1 MRALAIA
8 LPALLLLLPKTSIA
22 EAPAGNSIKVLSN
35 TYDPGFKEASP
46 LDLKDIRSAAA
57 LRSKDGKQVQVFLSN
72 GNFTV
77 DQMTNEYVLP
87 LKSKKEFIL
96 VLTFHN
102 GTNPAVDGTYSPK
115 AGYGKPFWS
124 SVVVRILSGPKGTN
138 ASLGANE
145 GTCSIKG
152 VSGGR
157 VTGSFQV
164 KSRNGDKVMA
174 EAVGTFDAPLTTS
187 KY

>member
-1 MRALAIA
+1 MQTLVIA
-8 LPALLLLLPKTSIA
+8 LLGLLLLPTTSLA
-22 EAPAGNSIKVLSN
+22 EAPAGNSIKMLSN
-35 TYDPGFKEASP
+35 SFGPGFKDVEP
-46 LDLKDIRSAAA
+46 LDFKSIRSAAA
-57 LRSKDGKQVQVFLSN
+57 LRSKDGKQVAVFLSN

-77 DQMTNEYVLP
+77 DQMANEYVLP

-145 GTCSIKG
+145 GTCTIKG
-152 VSGGR
+152 ISGGR

-164 KSRNGDKVMA
+164 KTRNGDKVMA
-174 EAVGTFDAPLTTS
+174 EATGTFDAPLTTS

>member
-1 MRALAIA
+1 MKAVAIA
-8 LPALLLLLPKTSIA
+8 LLSLLLPTTSFA
-22 EAPAGNSIKVLSN
+22 EAPAGNSIKTLTN
-35 TYDPGFKEASP
+35 TFGQGFKDVPP
-46 LDLKDIRSAAA
+46 LDLKNIRSAAA
-57 LRSKDGKQVQVFLSN
+57 LRSKDGRQIEVFLSN

-77 DQMTNEYVLP
+77 DQMANEYVLP
-87 LKSKKEFIL
+87 LKSKNEFIL

-138 ASLGANE
+138 VSLGANE
-145 GTCSIKG
+145 GTSTIKG
-152 VSGGR
+152 ISGGR

-164 KSRNGDKVMA
+164 KTRNGDKVMA
-174 EAVGTFDAPLTTS
+174 EAVGTFDAPLSTS

>member
-1 MRALAIA
+1 MRTLAIA
-8 LPALLLLLPKTSIA
+8 LLGLLLFPTTSLA
-22 EAPAGNSIKVLSN
+22 EAPAGNSIKALSN
-35 TYDPGFKEASP
+35 SYDPGFKDVSP
-46 LDLKDIRSAAA
+46 LDLKSIRSAAA
-57 LRSKDGKQVQVFLSN
+57 LRSKDGRQVQVFLSN
-72 GNFTV
+72 GDFTA
-77 DQMTNEYVLP
+77 DQMANEYVLP
-87 LKSKKEFIL
+87 LKSKKEYIL

-102 GTNPAVDGTYSPK
+102 GPNPVADGSYSPK

-138 ASLGANE
+138 ASFGATE

-152 VSGGR
+152 ASGGR

-164 KSRNGDKVMA
+164 MSRNGDKVMA
-174 EAVGTFDAPLTTS
+174 EATGTFDAPLTTS

>member
-1 MRALAIA
+1 MRTLAIA
-8 LPALLLLLPKTSIA
+8 LLGLLLFPTTSIA

-35 TYDPGFKEASP
+35 SYDPGFKDVSP
-46 LDLKDIRSAAA
+46 LDLKSIRSAAA
-57 LRSKDGKQVQVFLSN
+57 LRSKDGKQIQVFLSN
-72 GNFTV
+72 GDFTA
-77 DQMTNEYVLP
+77 DQMANEYVLP
-87 LKSKKEFIL
+87 LKNKKEFIL

-102 GTNPAVDGTYSPK
+102 GPNPAVNGTYSPK

-145 GTCSIKG
+145 GTCTLTGI
-152 VSGGR
+152 SGER

-164 KSRNGDKVMA
+164 KSRNGNKVMA
-174 EAVGTFDAPLTTS
+174 EAVGTFDAPLATS
-187 KY
+187 EY

>member
-1 MRALAIA
+1 MKTIVIA
-8 LPALLLLLPKTSIA
+8 LLGLHLLPTTSLA
-22 EAPAGNSIKVLSN
+22 AAPAGNSIKALSN
-35 TYDPGFKEASP
+35 TFGPGFKDVEP
-46 LDLKDIRSAAA
+46 FDLEGIRSAAA
-57 LRSKDGKQVQVFLSN
+57 LRSKDGKKVEVFLSN
-72 GNFTV
+72 GSFTV
-77 DQMTNEYVLP
+77 DQMANEYVLP

-115 AGYGKPFWS
+115 AGYGRPFWS

-145 GTCSIKG
+145 GTCTIKG
-152 VSGGR
+152 ISGGR

-164 KSRNGDKVMA
+164 KTRNGDKVMA
-174 EAVGTFDAPLTTS
+174 EATGTFDAPLTTS

>member
-1 MRALAIA
+1 MRTLTIA
-8 LPALLLLLPKTSIA
+8 LLGLLLFPTTSLA
-22 EAPAGNSIKVLSN
+22 EAPAGSSIKVLSN
-35 TYDPGFKEASP
+35 GFDPGFKEVSP
-46 LDLKDIRSAAA
+46 LDLRSIRSAAA

-72 GNFTV
+72 GDFTA
-77 DQMTNEYVLP
+77 DQMANEYVLP

-145 GTCSIKG
+145 GTCTIKG
-152 VSGGR
+152 ISGGR

-164 KSRNGDKVMA
+164 KTRNGDKVMA
-174 EAVGTFDAPLTTS
+174 EAAGTFDAPLTTS

>member
-1 MRALAIA
+1 MRTIAIT
-8 LPALLLLLPKTSIA
+8 LVSLLLFPATSIA
-22 EAPAGNSIKVLSN
+22 EAPAGSSIKSLSN
-35 TYDPGFKEASP
+35 TFGPGFKDVEP
-46 LDLKDIRSAAA
+46 LDLKSIRSAAA
-57 LRSKDGKQVQVFLSN
+57 LRSRDGRQVQVFLSN
-72 GNFTV
+72 GDFTV
-77 DQMTNEYVLP
+77 DQMANEYVLP

-102 GTNPAVDGTYSPK
+102 GTNPTVDGTYSPK

-145 GTCSIKG
+145 GTCTIKG
-152 VSGGR
+152 ISGGR

-164 KSRNGDKVMA
+164 KTRNGDKVMA
-174 EAVGTFDAPLTTS
+174 EATGTFDAPLTTS
-187 KY
+187 NY